1 MNKTDIKSLYKIM
14 FAEYPDIVDMNQLQ
28 RMLGIGRK
36 LAYKLVGDGYI
47 PALKIGNSFK
57 IAKINVIDYALQTMN
72 G

>member
-57 IAKINVIDYALQTMN
+57 IAKINVIDYALQTMK